1 MTLKKLRIFIDFEKL
16 RIFYLDPHLETFP
29 SKKNLVTILEMD
41 LQQILN
47 TIGKCCL
54 IFIVYFS
61 YLIKN
66 HLPFN
71 ISLWLSVYLSFLT
84 LLVYLVTCIP
94 DHVLEYYVPDSLY
107 YCLVGVLTVLLP
119 ILVYLYTVL
128 VMCHCLSLLLV
139 LTILVVFLLP

>member
-1 MTLKKLRIFIDFEKL
+1 MTLKKNLE
-16 RIFYLDPHLETFP
+16 FYFGSALKKFFF
-29 SKKNLVTILEMD
+29 SKKNLATTLEMN
-41 LQQILN
+41 LQQVFN
-47 TIGKCCL
+47 TVGKCCL

-84 LLVYLVTCIP
+84 LLVHLVTCIP